1 MRKMFTKMSLS
12 LLDLTPVHDTFHDVT
27 LGQSSTLIRH
37 IDLGVSCGSED
48 NKHYEMLT
56 FEVAS
61 FEIDY
66 NSIVGR
72 SFNIKFIAVI
82 HTAYATIKMSGFN
95 GIITINTCRGL
106 VPKVPRDASYSPI
119 S

>member
-1 MRKMFTKMSLS
+1 
-12 LLDLTPVHDTFHDVT
+12 
-27 LGQSSTLIRH
+27 
-37 IDLGVSCGSED
+37 
-48 NKHYEMLT
+48 MLT

-95 GIITINTCRGL
+95 GIIAINTCRGL
-106 VPKVPRDASYSPI
+106 VPRVSRDASYSPI